1 MAKTKIQVRCTHPIQ
16 GNKGT
21 EKKIEKLKFDS
32 VAIEAGTLILKTKDG
47 FCVTIHTSNFA
58 VN

>member
-47 FCVTIHTSNFA
+47 FCVKLNSAHFA

>member
-1 MAKTKIQVRCTHPIQ
+1 MAKTKIQVRCTHPIK

-32 VAIEAGTLILKTKDG
+32 VFTDGDFLYLKTKDG
-47 FCVTIHTSNFA
+47 FCVTLHTSNFA